1 MYTYMNK
8 RKASDRAVSPT
19 KGPAPN
25 ARNAISS
32 RSELLHLSGAGAP
45 QPMSPQLR
53 EKFEPGFSADFSNIR
68 ISRGY
73 IPESLGVQAVA
84 QGTDILLDHRAGM
97 DVLGHELAHVVQ
109 QAQGRVADGF
119 PVVENA
125 ALEHEADVM
134 GQRAASGLP
143 AREGLVGETMAIA
156 PMSAASAPAQCK
168 IGKDKPKKN
177 QASAPEQAAPAPA
190 SSPTAEQRS
199 QWHAM
204 LSPSAQRYL
213 KPEHMQNAPTIS
225 HDAMDRQV
233 AAREEYFDK
242 RLNRSEKF
250 RQALQAKYNDS
261 AASLPHS
268 GPGEMKRR
276 MEALF
281 DPGETAEANSYNTT
295 MMDALDTIEHTQGTT
310 GTVTMDEALVQKI
323 GVSLAP
329 MVRQLNA
336 MGGDTD
342 SYKQFAKDNFAE
354 SKFLSGKIHAAWDM
368 LKKFDKASRDKV
380 FHAAGFSG
388 SHEDFNS
395 LTVPITH
402 AISAGWVESGAEMGV
417 RNNDVLSGIN
427 VASKNGTYTPQQQTA
442 PAPQQPTGRPR
453 SDTAFS
459 SPAALGLGAPAQPAG
474 RARSDTTFSSPAAL
488 GLGAPAQPAGRA
500 RSDTTFS
507 SPAALGLGAPAQ
519 PAGRARSDTVFSSV
533 VAVPAQPAGQASS
546 VQATS
551 ASAPAAAP
559 AAQAS
564 ISQGS
569 PVQPAGQA
577 SSVQATSASA
587 PAAAPAAQASIS
599 QGSPVHPALLALMNE
614 TPEDE
619 NKDLA
624 NMRILEPT
632 EDDRGSIQFA
642 SPKKH
647 WWQRLRKK

>member
-143 AREGLVGETMAIA
+143 AREGLGGETMAIA

-310 GTVTMDEALVQKI
+310 GTVAMDEALVQKI

-427 VASKNGTYTPQQQTA
+427 EASKNGTYTPQQQTA
-442 PAPQQPTGRPR
+442 PAPQQPTGRP
-453 SDTAFS
+453 
-459 SPAALGLGAPAQPAG
+459 
-474 RARSDTTFSSPAAL
+474 RSDTTFSSPAAL

-519 PAGRARSDTVFSSV
+519 PAGRARSDTALSSV

-632 EDDRGSIQFA
+632 EDDGGSIQFA